1 MTTSEKV
8 IKNKLGLLELSQQ
21 LGNVSRACKIMGY
34 SRDSFYRFKELYEQG
49 GELALQEIS
58 RRKPVI
64 KNRVEERIENAVVQM
79 AFENPALGQVR
90 VSNELRKK
98 GIMVSQGGVR
108 SIWLRHDLETFQ
120 KRLKA
125 LSAKVEQEGI
135 ILDETQVAALE
146 KAKAEKQAHGEI
158 ETFHPGFLVAQDTYY
173 VGHIKGVGHIYQQTV
188 IDTYSKVGFAK
199 LYDRKNA
206 LVAADM
212 LNDRVVPFFEQHD
225 LKVMRMLTD
234 RGTEYCGNRETHEF
248 ELYLAIE
255 DIDHSKIKAKSP
267 QTNGICERF
276 NRTVQN
282 EFYAIAFRKKI
293 YTSIEQLQ
301 ADLDAWMN
309 HYNTE
314 RTHSGNY
321 CFGKTPMQTFIEG
334 IAVARRYDIQQQGQH
349 SQEGE
354 TPNISTSCATGN
366 KSLNLSMQSDKFFS
380 VH

>member
-58 RRKPVI
+58 RKKPVI
-64 KNRVEERIENAVVQM
+64 KNRVEERIEQAVVQM
-79 AFENPALGQVR
+79 AIDNPALGQVR

-98 GIMVSQGGVR
+98 GILVSPGGVR
-108 SIWLRHDLETFQ
+108 SIWLRHDMETFQ

-125 LSAKVEQEGI
+125 LSTKVEQEGI
-135 ILDETQVAALE
+135 VLDENQVAALE

-158 ETFHPGFLVAQDTYY
+158 ETYYPGFLVAQDTYY
-173 VGHIKGVGHIYQQTV
+173 VGYIKGVGHIYQQTV
-188 IDTYSKVGFAK
+188 IDTYSKIGFAK

-225 LKVMRMLTD
+225 LKLMRMLTD
-234 RGTEYCGNRETHEF
+234 RGTEYCGNRETHEY

-276 NRTVQN
+276 NRTIQN

-293 YTSIEQLQ
+293 YTLIEQLQ
-301 ADLDAWMN
+301 ADLDTWMN
-309 HYNTE
+309 SYNTQ
-314 RTHSGNY
+314 RTHSGKY
-321 CFGKTPMQTFIEG
+321 CFGKTPMQTFFEG
-334 IAVARRYDIQQQGQH
+334 MEVARRYQLQDAGKIQPDEQVIGSSGCESENSCVS
-349 SQEGE
+349 SQM
-354 TPNISTSCATGN
+354 A
-366 KSLNLSMQSDKFFS
+366 SDTFF
-380 VH
+380 VR